1 MDIAKAKDYYS
12 LGVLKGFDIVRDGD
26 KWLLA
31 IEYKTGSD
39 TIHRARGGPKLYATI
54 DGVVIDIQHIM
65 GGANVD
71 ALHVGL

>member
-12 LGVLKGFDIVRDGD
+12 LDVLKGFGIVRDGA
-26 KWLLA
+26 KWMLVV
-31 IEYKTGSD
+31 EYKTGSD

-54 DGVVIDIQHIM
+54 DGAVIDIQHIM
-65 GGANVD
+65 DGAKVD